1 MKKKSIITL
10 IIGLTLV
17 MVMFLTSCGNKAP
30 QTMED
35 YVSSN
40 EEVQQQIQEAA
51 DASGLAVEIK
61 GNDVIYTYDLST
73 FEGMNEELAKSDTM
87 KSNLESALDAAS
99 PTFENLCSQLEEESE
114 IQGVQI
120 IVNYTFGDE
129 VVVTKS
135 FTAAASEESE
145 G

>member
-40 EEVQQQIQEAA
+40 EEVQQQIQDAA